1 MKPFLDQDFL
11 LSTET
16 AKILYH
22 DYAKNMP
29 IVDYH
34 CHISPKEIAE
44 DVRFE
49 NITGLWLGGD
59 HYKWRL
65 MRANG
70 ISEYYITGDAPD
82 KEKFVKWAETLEQ
95 AIGNPIY
102 HWSHLELK
110 RYFGYD
116 GILNS
121 ETADEVWE
129 LCNEKLKDPGLSAR
143 GIISRSNVKVL
154 CTTDDPVDTLEYHI
168 RLARDKSF
176 NTKVLP
182 AFRPDEAVN
191 IEKPGFT
198 DYLDKLSAVSN
209 IKVNSFVSLCNALK
223 KRMEFFALAGCRT
236 SDHGINSVMYYPA
249 SEKEIEEIMK
259 RRLDGAVLSETEI
272 LKYKT
277 ALLQFLG
284 REYHRLNWVM
294 QLHYGVKRDNNSRM
308 FKILGSNTGYDCIDN
323 SRNSTAQLANFLNAL
338 DMTDELPKTILY
350 SLNPA
355 DNAAIDSVI
364 GCFQNDDAI
373 GKLQHGS
380 AWWFNDNEAG
390 MRDHITTL
398 SSLNLIGN
406 FIGMLTDSRSFLSY
420 TRHEYF
426 RRILCDV
433 FGTLVETGRFP
444 KDLRVLK
451 KLVEDIS
458 YNNCI
463 RYFGF
468 DKIL

>member
-16 AKILYH
+16 AKTLYH
-22 DYAKNMP
+22 EYAKKMP

-34 CHISPKEIAE
+34 CHISPGEIAE
-44 DVRFE
+44 DARFE
-49 NITGLWLGGD
+49 NITRLWLGGD

-82 KEKFVKWAETLEQ
+82 KEKFVKWAETLEL

-102 HWSHLELK
+102 HWSHLELQ

-121 ETADEVWE
+121 QTADEVWD
-129 LCNEKLKDPGLSAR
+129 LCNEKLKDKDLSAR
-143 GIISRSNVKVL
+143 GIISRSDVTVL
-154 CTTDDPVDTLEYHI
+154 CTTDDPVDSLKYHKI
-168 RLARDKSF
+168 LSADNSF
-176 NTKVLP
+176 KTRVLP
-182 AFRPDEAVN
+182 AFRPDEAIN
-191 IEKPGFT
+191 IEKPG
-198 DYLDKLSAVSN
+198 YLSYLEKLSAVSN
-209 IKVNSFVSLCNALK
+209 IKIDSFAALCEALK
-223 KRMEFFALAGCRT
+223 SRMEFFNSLGCKT
-236 SDHGINSVMYYPA
+236 SDHGLDFVMYYPA
-249 SEKEIEEIMK
+249 SDDEIERIMK
-259 RRLDGAVLSETEI
+259 RRLEGDIPAQEEI
-272 LKYKT
+272 LKFKT
-277 ALLQFLG
+277 ALLLYLG

-294 QLHYGVKRDNNSRM
+294 QLHYGAKRDNNTRM
-308 FKILGSNTGYDCIDN
+308 FKVLGPNTGYDCIDN
-323 SRNSTAQLANFLNAL
+323 SRNSSAQLADFLNAL

-350 SLNPA
+350 SLNPI
-355 DNAAIDSVI
+355 DNAAIDTVI

-380 AWWFNDNEAG
+380 AWWFNDNETG

-398 SSLNLIGN
+398 CSLSLISN
-406 FIGMLTDSRSFLSY
+406 FVGMLTDSRSFLSY

-433 FGTLVETGRFP
+433 FGTMVETGRFP
-444 KDLRVLK
+444 KDMRVLK

-463 RYFGF
+463 NYFGF
-468 DKIL
+468 DKL

>member
-16 AKILYH
+16 AKTLYH
-22 DYAKNMP
+22 EYAKNMP

-49 NITGLWLGGD
+49 NITRLWLGGD

-82 KEKFVKWAETLEQ
+82 KEKFKKWAQTLEL

-102 HWSHLELK
+102 HWSHLELQ
-110 RYFGYD
+110 RYFGYK

-129 LCNEKLKDPGLSAR
+129 LCNEKLKDPDLSAR
-143 GIISRSNVKVL
+143 GIIKRSNVTVL
-154 CTTDDPVDTLEYHI
+154 CTTDDPVDSLEYHI
-168 RLARDKSF
+168 SLSKDKTF
-176 NTKVLP
+176 ETKVLP

-191 IEKPGFT
+191 IEKPGYVA
-198 DYLDKLSAVSN
+198 YLEKLSVVSDVK
-209 IKVNSFVSLCNALK
+209 IDSFAALCEALK
-223 KRMEFFALAGCRT
+223 KRMEFFNSVGCKT
-236 SDHGINSVMYYPA
+236 ADHGLDFVMYYPA
-249 SEKEIEEIMK
+249 GEDEIEKIMK
-259 RRLDGAVLSETEI
+259 RRLEGDILTEEEI

-277 ALLQFLG
+277 ALLLFFG
-284 REYHRLNWVM
+284 REYNRLNWVM
-294 QLHYGVKRDNNSRM
+294 QLHYGAKRDNNTRM
-308 FKILGSNTGYDCIDN
+308 YKILGPNTGYDCIDN
-323 SRNSTAQLANFLNAL
+323 SRNSSAQLADFLNAL
-338 DMTDELPKTILY
+338 DVTGELPKTIVY
-350 SLNPA
+350 SLNPV
-355 DNAAIDSVI
+355 DNAAIDTVI
-364 GCFQNDDAI
+364 GCFQNDSAI

-380 AWWFNDNEAG
+380 AWWFNDNEIG
-390 MRDHITTL
+390 MRDHLTTL
-398 SSLNLIGN
+398 CSLSLISN
-406 FIGMLTDSRSFLSY
+406 FVGMLTDSRSFLSY

-433 FGTLVETGRFP
+433 FGTMVETGRFP
-444 KDLRVLK
+444 KDMRVLK

-458 YNNCI
+458 YNNCMN
-463 RYFGF
+463 YFGF
-468 DKIL
+468 DK

>member
-1 MKPFLDQDFL
+1 MIPFMNEDFL

-16 AKILYH
+16 AKLLYH
-22 DYAKNMP
+22 EYAENMP

-49 NITGLWLGGD
+49 NITRLWLGGD

-70 ISEYYITGDAPD
+70 ISEDYITGNAPD
-82 KEKFVKWAETLEQ
+82 KDKFIKWAETLEL

-110 RYFGYD
+110 RYFGYE

-121 ETADEVWE
+121 ETAEEVWN
-129 LCNEKLKDPGLSAR
+129 LCNEKLKDPNLSAR
-143 GIISRSNVKVL
+143 GIISQSNVTLL
-154 CTTDDPVDTLEYHI
+154 CTTDDPIDTLEYHI
-168 RLARDKSF
+168 QLAKDDTFK
-176 NTKVLP
+176 TKVLP

-191 IEKPGFT
+191 LEKPGYLA
-198 DYLDKLSAVSN
+198 YLDKLSDAAN
-209 IKVNSFVSLCNALK
+209 IKIDSFASLCEALK
-223 KRMEFFALAGCRT
+223 NRMEFFDSVGCKT
-236 SDHGINSVMYYPA
+236 SDHGLDFVMYYPA
-249 SEKEIEEIMK
+249 SSEEIEEIMK
-259 RRLDGAVLSETEI
+259 RRLEGIIPSEEEI
-272 LKYKT
+272 LKFKT
-277 ALLQFLG
+277 ALLLFLG
-284 REYHRLNWVM
+284 RENHRLNWVM
-294 QLHYGVKRDNNSRM
+294 QLHYGAKRDNNSRM
-308 FKILGSNTGYDCIDN
+308 FKVLGPNTGYDCIDN
-323 SRNSTAQLANFLNAL
+323 SRNSSAQLADFLNAL
-338 DMTDELPKTILY
+338 DITNQLPKTILY
-350 SLNPA
+350 SLNPI
-355 DNAAIDSVI
+355 DNAAIDTVM
-364 GCFQNDDAI
+364 GCFQNDSAV

-380 AWWFNDNEAG
+380 AWWFNDNEIG

-398 SSLNLIGN
+398 ASLSLISN
-406 FIGMLTDSRSFLSY
+406 FVGMLTDSRSFLSY

-433 FGTLVETGRFP
+433 FGKEVDTGRFP

-458 YNNCI
+458 YNNSI
-463 RYFGF
+463 KYFGF
-468 DKIL
+468 DK